1 MVAPSVTIYNY
12 DYEERR
18 MTTSKAAITRA
29 RNEVA
34 EESQKKAVEQLK
46 VKLRALASAET
57 VVANIGREIAELEL
71 AIEQGNI

>member
-1 MVAPSVTIYNY
+1 MS
-12 DYEERR
+12 
-18 MTTSKAAITRA
+18 SKAAIQRA

-34 EESQKKAVEQLK
+34 EENTKKSVELLK

-57 VVANIGREIAELEL
+57 VVSNIGREIAELEL